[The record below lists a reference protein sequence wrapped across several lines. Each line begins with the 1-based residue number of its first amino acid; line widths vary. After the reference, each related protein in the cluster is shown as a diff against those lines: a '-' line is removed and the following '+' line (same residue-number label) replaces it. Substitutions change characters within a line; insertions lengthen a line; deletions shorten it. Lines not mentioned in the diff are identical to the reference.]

1 MKKPQIRY
9 IVPHLVPYAHARPLS
24 ERITEL
30 HIQAIQNQ
38 LNRMELTAG
47 QKLQVIDR
55 MIANIKSGRGEGALK
70 NRIGE

>member
-1 MKKPQIRY
+1 MKKPQIRHL
-9 IVPHLVPYAHARPLS
+9 VPHLVLYTHARPLS

-38 LNRMELTAG
+38 LNRMGLTAG

-55 MIANIKSGRGEGALK
+55 IMKNIKGSEGEGAFK
-70 NRIGE
+70 NRAGE